1 MDYISL
7 CSLSFFLCSGW
18 RKRYFILENGVLMY
32 YMNANSPHC
41 KGSVNLLTS
50 VIVVPKRDSHRFEID
65 TGVGILHLRAKV
77 NFHHIYK
84 FFVFYVDAP
93 TTYKNI

>member
-1 MDYISL
+1 M
-7 CSLSFFLCSGW
+7 SFFVPEFGSVSLILTLCRYSGW

-50 VIVVPKRDSHRFEID
+50 VVVVPKKDSHRFEID

-77 NFHHIYK
+77 HFLRRKKENLK
-84 FFVFYVDAP
+84 FSVVH
-93 TTYKNI
+93 